1 MPILTAFTNAAMREA
16 KYRILEDGSFFGEIP
31 SCPGVWAN
39 QQSLEDCREEL
50 QEVLEE
56 WLIVKLRDHDPLPQ
70 IGGIDLNA
78 TVAEA

>member
-1 MPILTAFTNAAMREA
+1 
-16 KYRILEDGSFFGEIP
+16 
-31 SCPGVWAN
+31 
-39 QQSLEDCREEL
+39 LEDCREEL

-70 IGGIDLNA
+70 IGGIDLNV